1 MKGCII
7 GGVVLAVVIALVVV
21 NAVFVN
27 RTVEDLTEQLGTLP
41 EAPDPETT
49 PAEAVALREKL
60 ESKEA
65 LLGLSISY
73 EVTDKAVEAL
83 RGLEAAARA
92 GDVFQYQGTLEI
104 LKDLIE
110 DIGRLEKLS
119 VKNLL

>member
-1 MKGCII
+1 MKGCVI
-7 GGVVLAVVIALVVV
+7 GGVVLAVVIALVAI

-27 RTVEDLTEQLGTLP
+27 RTVEDLTERLDALP
-41 EAPDPETT
+41 DVPDPEAT
-49 PAEAVALREKL
+49 PEAVASLRELL
-60 ESKEA
+60 ESKES
-65 LLGLSISY
+65 LLGISVSY
-73 EVTDKAVEAL
+73 AVTDKAVESL

-110 DIGRLEKLS
+110 DIERLEKLS